1 MYFIFYILS
10 CIPRVFFVVLINLY
24 IYLKLFKFSS
34 AYKITKTNLK
44 IAYSDRNNDDI
55 ELLSRM
61 SIKESLISGFE
72 TIYSWGKACH
82 ASNNLIFK
90 IENNFLLKNNIDKN
104 KGVICVTY
112 HNRSVDMLLIWI
124 NSQITSVSLYKKIK
138 NKSLELFVKTKR
150 QINGS
155 ISVKTSIS
163 GVRTVYKALNDNK
176 VICFAAD
183 QVPKRGMG
191 EHINF
196 FGKLAYSTTLAQNLA
211 IKTKSPV
218 IYFVMNSS
226 ANGFL
231 YVSLKQCSNAI
242 YDDSKYL
249 HVINNDIEKMI
260 RKRPIDYAWEYKR
273 FKRSLPDVTNLYS
286 DI

>member
-1 MYFIFYILS
+1 MYAFLIVSFPFNSSEPTFNSATTGLS
-10 CIPRVFFVVLINLY
+10 
-24 IYLKLFKFSS
+24 
-34 AYKITKTNLK
+34 
-44 IAYSDRNNDDI
+44 
-55 ELLSRM
+55 
-61 SIKESLISGFE
+61 SG
-72 TIYSWGKACH
+72 
-82 ASNNLIFK
+82 
-90 IENNFLLKNNIDKN
+90 
-104 KGVICVTY
+104 
-112 HNRSVDMLLIWI
+112 
-124 NSQITSVSLYKKIK
+124 
-138 NKSLELFVKTKR
+138 
-150 QINGS
+150 
-155 ISVKTSIS
+155 
-163 GVRTVYKALNDNK
+163 YKALNNNK

-273 FKRSLPDVTNLYS
+273 FKRSLPDVKNLYS